1 MYTEITSESWKIGKG
16 QPQLAIDSDAMPWS
30 PSLLA
35 DEAYLL
41 TRQLFCPL
49 HGFLGL
55 ASHRGE

>member
-1 MYTEITSESWKIGKG
+1 MNPGKSEKG
-16 QPQLAIDSDAMPWS
+16 HPQLAINSNAMPWS

-35 DEAYLL
+35 DEAYVL